1 MSGPAYMIR
10 PTPGGSSRDT
20 YATFRMRQALRIIP
34 APSPAETWAALPLA
48 TRQAACLRALGHRGV
63 DVFALAW
70 ESIPAR
76 ERIKVGAEARRM
88 VEGLR

>member
-1 MSGPAYMIR
+1 MTAPAYMIR
-10 PTPGGSSRDT
+10 PTPAGSSRDT

-34 APSPAETWAALPLA
+34 APSPAESWAALPLA
-48 TRQAACLRALGHRGV
+48 TRQAACTQALGHRGL

-70 ESIPAR
+70 ESIEAR
-76 ERIKVGAEARRM
+76 DRLRVASAARRM